1 MHFNE
6 VESWELPWKSRQCGP
21 FPLHI
26 FENRVD
32 MHENGLPQRR
42 WAFKFDA
49 RIYPECAAV
58 ATPTAELNAYLWNLI
73 YI

>member
-6 VESWELPWKSRQCGP
+6 AESWELPWKSRQCGP

-26 FENRVD
+26 FENRGD
-32 MHENGLPQRR
+32 MHENGLLRRR
-42 WAFKFDA
+42 WAFKLDA
-49 RIYPECAAV
+49 RIHPECAAV